1 MTELTAKSYDPTTL
15 GVQEED
21 PHVLK
26 DEDGNVLPSFDL
38 KHEEDFKG
46 LLYIGA
52 LQDEFEWLGHR
63 ISIRTL
69 KDGELLAVGQIIKP
83 YQDTVGAE
91 RAYVNAVVALCLVS
105 IDGQELPTPI
115 GETGRINEWAHQRFN
130 YVRDN
135 YFSST
140 VDVIYNKYLVLND
153 KVAAVID
160 AMSKASAPDS
170 SSTPTS
176 SDI

>member
-1 MTELTAKSYDPTTL
+1 MTEQTAKSYDPTTL

-21 PHVLK
+21 PNVLK
-26 DEDGNVLPSFDL
+26 DEDGNVLPTFDP
-38 KHEEDFKG
+38 KYEEDFKG

-69 KDGELLAVGQIIKP
+69 KDGELLTLGQIIKP

-91 RAYVNAVVALCLVS
+91 RAYVNAVVALCLIA
-105 IDGQELPTPI
+105 IDDKELPIPI
-115 GETGRINEWAHQRFN
+115 GETGRINEWAQQRFN
-130 YVRDN
+130 YVKDN

-140 VDVIYNKYLVLND
+140 VDVIYNKYVVLSD
-153 KVAAVID
+153 KANAVVE
-160 AMSKASAPDS
+160 AMGKASAPVD
-170 SSTPTS
+170 STPMS